1 MSLGIEPSRDERART
16 RDRTSFE
23 NRQDGRGFGRHRHH
37 HRNSTHHLI
46 VDAHTATT
54 DDGYRT
60 TVAVFKKAK
69 KARQA
74 ELDELRDQIRDL
86 TSQLATLSSSQ
97 ASTSSQIDDLVTR
110 IGSLDGRITQ
120 VGTEVTHQL
129 GELSGDIDSL
139 AQRTTTMNDEI
150 GQLGDVTSI
159 VDEVRT
165 DQARLANEQARYEI
179 AFRQDLAELAE
190 RLQRQRPNG

>member
-1 MSLGIEPSRDERART
+1 M
-16 RDRTSFE
+16 
-23 NRQDGRGFGRHRHH
+23 
-37 HRNSTHHLI
+37 
-46 VDAHTATT
+46 VDAHVATT
-54 DDGYRT
+54 GDDYRT
-60 TVAVFKKAK
+60 AVALFKKSK

-74 ELDELRDQIRDL
+74 ELDEMRNQIRDL
-86 TSQLATLSSSQ
+86 TSQLAALTSSQ
-97 ASTSSQIDDLVTR
+97 AASSGQIDELVTR
-110 IGSLDGRITQ
+110 LGSLDARITQ

-139 AQRTTTMNDEI
+139 AQRTTAMGDEI
-150 GQLGDVTSI
+150 SHLGDVPTI